1 MTVPSRT
8 TRTLAPRV
16 TLPSVTKEPAIV
28 PIREARNI
36 WRTSAWPSGV
46 STSVGSSMPCIA
58 ARSSSIA
65 R

>member
-8 TRTLAPRV
+8 TRTRAPRV
-16 TLPSVTKEPAIV
+16 TLPSVTNEPAIV
-28 PIREARNI
+28 PTREARKS
-36 WRTSAWPSGV
+36 WRTSAWPSVV
-46 STSVGSSMPCIA
+46 STSAGSSMPCIA